1 MLDDI
6 FLEYCV
12 IMSTLGVEIWTPLY
26 SFVKKSLRQH
36 EQYEISN
43 LGRVRHILNNTYLIP
58 SIVCGYKQVYAYAGK
73 KNGKTYTHGV
83 KINRSVATSFY
94 GPPPNQKEITVDHI
108 DGDATND
115 ILSNLRWCSY
125 NRQNSNRIQHIRPT
139 LFSPVIRDDGM
150 RFESI
155 TEAAVYMKFKSIS
168 SIHNVLAGINKTAGG
183 FTWLYEKKDTEDLPG
198 EQWAQI
204 TDGKYVSSYG
214 RIKSTMGNI
223 PVIRTTQECISPVGL
238 KHNKYPTIKINKT
251 HTSIHRLVAEHF
263 VPNDDPKNKIIV
275 HHKDGDR
282 LNANAT
288 NLEWV
293 TYSYN
298 NTHSNTTRN
307 TM

>member
-26 SFVKKSLRQH
+26 SFVNNSLRQH

-43 LGRVRHILNNTYLIP
+43 LGRVRHILNKNYLAP
-58 SIVCGYKQVYAYAGK
+58 SIVGGYKQVYAYAGQ

-83 KINRSVATSFY
+83 KINRSVAASFY
-94 GPPPNQKEITVDHI
+94 GPPPNKTKITVDHV
-108 DGDATND
+108 DGNAEND
-115 ILSNLRWCSY
+115 TLYNLRWYSHVQ
-125 NRQNSNRIQHIRPT
+125 QNLNRIHHIRPSS
-139 LFSPVIRDDGM
+139 FMPVIRGDGM

-155 TEAAVYMKFKSIS
+155 TEAMRYMKFKSIN
-168 SIHNVLAGINKTAGG
+168 SINSVLAGRSKSAGG
-183 FTWLYEKKDTEDLPG
+183 FTWAYEQKNIEDLLG
-198 EQWAQI
+198 EQWQEI
-204 TDGKYVSSYG
+204 SDRKYVSSCG
-214 RIKSTMGNI
+214 RIKIMTGNI
-223 PVIRTTQECISPVGL
+223 PVIRTAQECISPSGL
-238 KHNKYPTIKINKT
+238 KYNKYPTIKINKKGL
-251 HTSIHRLVAEHF
+251 SIHRLVAEHF
-263 VPNDDPKNKIIV
+263 VPNDDPENKIIV
-275 HHKDGDR
+275 HHIDGDR

>member
-1 MLDDI
+1 
-6 FLEYCV
+6 
-12 IMSTLGVEIWTPLY
+12 
-26 SFVKKSLRQH
+26 VKNALRPH

-43 LGRVRHILNNTYLIP
+43 LGRVRHILNKKYLTP
-58 SIVCGYKQVYAYAGK
+58 SIVGGYKQVYAYAGK
-73 KNGKTYTHGV
+73 KNGRTYTHG
-83 KINRSVATSFY
+83 IRLNRAVATSFY
-94 GPPPNQKEITVDHI
+94 GPPPNQTEITVDHI

-125 NRQNSNRIQHIRPT
+125 KQQNLNRIQHICSSRFT
-139 LFSPVIRDDGM
+139 SVIREDGL

-155 TEAAVYMKFKSIS
+155 SEATKYMKFKSS
-168 SIHNVLAGINKTAGG
+168 NSINSVLSEKNKSAGG
-183 FTWLYEKKDTEDLPG
+183 FAWVYEKKDTEDLPG

-204 TDGKYVSSYG
+204 ADRKYVSSYG
-214 RIKSTMGNI
+214 RIKDITKNI
-223 PVIRTTQECISPVGL
+223 PVIRTARECMSPSGL

-263 VPNDDPKNKIIV
+263 VPNDDPENKILV
-275 HHKDGDR
+275 HHKDRNR
-282 LNANAT
+282 LNANAN

>member
-1 MLDDI
+1 MLDGI
-6 FLEYCV
+6 FSEYCV
-12 IMSTLGVEIWTPLY
+12 IMSTLDIEIWVPLY
-26 SFVKKSLRQH
+26 SFVGNSLRQH

-43 LGRVRHILNNTYLIP
+43 LGRVRNVISKKCLVP
-58 SIVCGYKQVYAYAGK
+58 SIIYGYKQVYAYAGK
-73 KNGKTYTHGV
+73 KNDKTFTHGV
-83 KINRSVATSFY
+83 RINRAVATSFY
-94 GPPPNQKEITVDHI
+94 GPPPNKNEITVDHI

-139 LFSPVIRDDGM
+139 LFSPVVRDDGM

-155 TEAAVYMKFKSIS
+155 TEASVYMKFKSKN
-168 SIHNVLAGINKTAGG
+168 SIHSVLTGKNKTAGG
-183 FTWLYEKKDTEDLPG
+183 FAWAYEQKDIEDLPG
-198 EQWAQI
+198 EHWAQI
-204 TDGKYVSSYG
+204 ANGKYISSYG
-214 RIKSTMGNI
+214 RIKDITKNI
-223 PVIRTTQECISPVGL
+223 PVVRTVRECISPSGL
-238 KHNKYPTIKINKT
+238 KHNKYPTIQVNKKDIY
-251 HTSIHRLVAEHF
+251 IHRLVAEHF

>member
-26 SFVKKSLRQH
+26 SFVNNSLRQH

-43 LGRVRHILNNTYLIP
+43 LGRVRHILNKKYLAP
-58 SIVCGYKQVYAYAGK
+58 SIIGGYKQVYAYAGK
-73 KNGKTYTHGV
+73 KNGRTYTHGV
-83 KINRSVATSFY
+83 KINRAVATSFY
-94 GPPPNQKEITVDHI
+94 GPPPNKNEITVDHI
-108 DGDATND
+108 DGDATDDN
-115 ILSNLRWCSY
+115 LSNLRWCSHI
-125 NRQNSNRIQHIRPT
+125 RQNSNRIQHIRPNR
-139 LFSPVIRDDGM
+139 FVPIIREDGL

-155 TEAAVYMKFKSIS
+155 SEAVRYMKFKNTNSIS
-168 SIHNVLAGINKTAGG
+168 SVLAGRNKSAGG
-183 FTWLYEKKDTEDLPG
+183 FTWAYEQKNIEDLFG

-204 TDGKYVSSYG
+204 ADGKYVSSYG
-214 RIKSTMGNI
+214 RIKSMTGNI

-238 KHNKYPTIKINKT
+238 KHNKYPAIKVNKKDV
-251 HTSIHRLVAEHF
+251 SIHRLVAEHF
-263 VPNDDPKNKIIV
+263 VPNDDPENKILV
-275 HHKDGDR
+275 HHIDGDR
-282 LNANAT
+282 LNANAN

>member
-26 SFVKKSLRQH
+26 SFVNNSLRKH
-36 EQYEISN
+36 DQYEISN

-94 GPPPNQKEITVDHI
+94 GPPPNQTEITVDHI

-115 ILSNLRWCSY
+115 ILSNLRWCSNIHQLA
-125 NRQNSNRIQHIRPT
+125 NRVSHICPRQFIPI
-139 LFSPVIRDDGM
+139 IRGDGV

-155 TEAAVYMKFKSIS
+155 TEAKKYMKFKSNN
-168 SIHNVLAGINKTAGG
+168 SINSVLAGRNKTAGG
-183 FTWLYEKKDTEDLPG
+183 FTWTYEKKDTEDLPG
-198 EQWAQI
+198 EQWSQI
-204 TDGKYVSSYG
+204 AAGKYVSSCG
-214 RIKSTMGNI
+214 RIKDITRNT
-223 PVIRTTQECISPVGL
+223 PVVRTAEECIGPVDL
-238 KHNKYPTIKINKT
+238 KNNKYPTIKVNKKEV
-251 HTSIHRLVAEHF
+251 SIHRLVAEHF
-263 VPNDDPKNKIIV
+263 VQNDDPENKIIV
-275 HHKDGDR
+275 HHVDGDR
-282 LNANAT
+282 LNANAN